1 MFVKGQ
7 KQQLRQLMQSP
18 QWKAFEQ
25 LVEEMC
31 AKLESTSNLQDT
43 EWETLKSVCLNEG
56 RVRGIRELIQET
68 MRQATDAQG

>member
-1 MFVKGQ
+1 MLAKSQ

-18 QWKAFEQ
+18 QWPAFNQ

-31 AKLESTSNLQDT
+31 AKIESTSNLQDT
-43 EWETLKSVCLNEG
+43 EWETLKSVVLNEG

-68 MRQATDAQG
+68 FTQAQDETR